1 MMSSSIKRVVV
12 PMCLSRATL
21 PFITTTMPMA
31 HMSTKAEPASVISQK
46 QQAYIDRPRISPKSP
61 RPPARTDGRVR
72 HNKEKGSRSI
82 FVAPLNVHEAID
94 AVKAN
99 AWARFNE
106 GLDISVMLN
115 LDPRKSNQN
124 IKGVAKLPAG
134 TGKSI
139 RVAVIAS
146 GDDATQASAAGADV
160 VGAEDL
166 IKAISAGE
174 LNFDAL
180 IATPEM
186 MGQVGKLG
194 RILGPRG
201 LMPNPR
207 LGTVTKDV
215 GKAVKDSKS
224 GSVTFRVEKKGIVHA
239 GIGRINMS
247 NEKLLENIR
256 SFMVSISDVKP
267 EGLKGAYFKGVSL
280 SSSQGPGVPVEM
292 GTVDPGNG
300 KFMLTPEQ
308 ITG

>member
-1 MMSSSIKRVVV
+1 V
-12 PMCLSRATL
+12 PTISGVTSTSLAQ
-21 PFITTTMPMA
+21 F
-31 HMSTKAEPASVISQK
+31 STKAEPAPVISMK
-46 QQAYIDRPRISPKSP
+46 KQAYINRPRIEPKTP
-61 RPPARTDGRVR
+61 RPPARTDGHAR
-72 HNKEKGSRSI
+72 HNQEKGARAM
-82 FVAPLNVHEAID
+82 FTTPLNIHEALD

-106 GLDISVMLN
+106 GVDIAVMLN

-139 RVAVIAS
+139 RVAVLAS
-146 GDDATQASAAGADV
+146 GDAASKASAAGADI

-166 IKAISAGE
+166 IKAIAGGE

-180 IATPEM
+180 IATPDM
-186 MGQVGKLG
+186 MAQVGKLG

-201 LMPNPR
+201 LMPNPK
-207 LGTVTKDV
+207 LGTVTTDV
-215 GKAVKDSKS
+215 AKAVKDSKS

-239 GIGRINMS
+239 GIGRISMS

-280 SSSQGPGVPVEM
+280 SSTQGPGVPVEL

-300 KFMLTPEQ
+300 KFMLTIEQ